1 MGNGEWGMGKL
12 APVLAVDRRSG
23 MVACHSGGGPKEN
36 KKELRLQD
44 QFLERQTYKIPVK
57 AHHVLVFACQM
68 QGHHP

>member
-1 MGNGEWGMGKL
+1 MGNGEIGTCLGGGP
-12 APVLAVDRRSG
+12 PVWD
-23 MVACHSGGGPKEN
+23 GGLPFWSGPKEN